1 MSCDMNNNCSKLSM
15 YSLQK
20 NLVLQSQYKPTEF
33 PQTTPRNLGEEV
45 VKVVVQKIL
54 LLPWLQSLLG

>member
-1 MSCDMNNNCSKLSM
+1 M